1 MATAG
6 TLRPRITYHE
16 ARLITGPSRRPPEM
30 IGRDLIATLIVL
42 ILTVSG
48 PVLVSQDKPAEAK
61 TETVTLVISG
71 MT

>member
-1 MATAG
+1 
-6 TLRPRITYHE
+6 
-16 ARLITGPSRRPPEM
+16 M
-30 IGRDLIATLIVL
+30 IGRDLIAALIVL
-42 ILTVSG
+42 ILMASA